1 MIFLDLNADIGE
13 GMPWD
18 AELLGLISSANIACG
33 YHAGDHNTIANT
45 VTAAVREG
53 VAIGAHP
60 GLPDRANFGRIA
72 LEMTPEEVSRLTL
85 FQLGAISAIVKA
97 VDARLVHVK
106 PHGALYHMLERDEA
120 LADAF
125 VDAAA
130 LFDPSL
136 AIFGLSGGRLVAA
149 ARRRGSSAKHEVFAD
164 RAYLGDGSLA
174 PRATAGAM
182 IHDGTAAADRIAG
195 LLGQG
200 TLQSMDGSALRLKCD
215 TLCFHGDSPG
225 AVAFARDLVT
235 RLAVHGI
242 GVAGRN
248 RDV

>member
-13 GMPWD
+13 GMSWD
-18 AELLGLISSANIACG
+18 ADLLGLVSSANIACG
-33 YHAGDHNTIANT
+33 YHAGDHNTIAI
-45 VTAAVREG
+45 TAAVAIREG

-72 LEMTPEEVSRLTL
+72 LDMTPEEVSRLAL
-85 FQLGAISAIVKA
+85 YQLGAISAIVKA
-97 VDARLVHVK
+97 AGGRLSHVK

-120 LADAF
+120 LASVF
-125 VDAAA
+125 VDAVAV
-130 LFDPSL
+130 FDPSL
-136 AIFGLSGGRLVAA
+136 MVFGLSGGRLAA
-149 ARRRGSSAKHEVFAD
+149 MAQRRGLTAKHEVFAD

-174 PRATAGAM
+174 PRTMSGAM
-182 IHDGTAAADRIAG
+182 IHDGMAAADRIAG
-195 LLGQG
+195 LLEQG

-248 RDV
+248 HNV